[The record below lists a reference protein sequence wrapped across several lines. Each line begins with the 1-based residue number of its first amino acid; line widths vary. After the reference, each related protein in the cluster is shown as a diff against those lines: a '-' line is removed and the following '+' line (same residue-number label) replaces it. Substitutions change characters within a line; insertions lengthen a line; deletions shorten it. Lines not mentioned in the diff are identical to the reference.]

1 MSALGLAAVA
11 YNMAGAIA
19 ATGIGET
26 RIKEAIARGDLVAHY
41 NGSSLVMR
49 AVDLDAWIQ
58 SLPTENPSK
67 ARTG

>member
-1 MSALGLAAVA
+1 MNGLALGAVS

-26 RIKEAIARGDLVAHY
+26 RIKEAIEARDLVAHY
-41 NGSSLVMR
+41 NGRNIILR

-58 SLPTENPSK
+58 TLPTERA
-67 ARTG
+67 ARAAS